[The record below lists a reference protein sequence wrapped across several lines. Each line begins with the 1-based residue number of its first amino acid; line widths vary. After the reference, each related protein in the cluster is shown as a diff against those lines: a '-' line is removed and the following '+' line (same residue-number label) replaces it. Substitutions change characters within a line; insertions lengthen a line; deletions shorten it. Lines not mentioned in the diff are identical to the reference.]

1 VWHSTC
7 YWVWFR
13 RSHLPS
19 RYSGGKDIA
28 HTCIR
33 QTLLIHLLVVSST
46 FSQSKEKDDG
56 KGIATFH
63 TFTKIGDKNYKVI
76 VDCESCVNTVSSEV
90 FGTDGLKSIPH
101 SHLFKVPWIKFTAL
115 WVNQPC
121 LVLINFHLYFWRTL
135 WDMLGTKSKFSTA
148 FQPQINGQTKV
159 VITSL
164 HDIIY
169 GFRPRHPI
177 YLIDMVD
184 YYGACIIIKS
194 LSLLHHL
201 YHSTCTN
208 LTRRSMII

>member
-1 VWHSTC
+1 MGMLLPTIQAQSKSLNKELSVTNSKSNSREVIFHTKEPGDSDSDEEIKGDDIEESSTLNPPEDTPRITEFTDVFLNDNTLIQIDDVFLKNPLDKLSSKC
-7 YWVWFR
+7 DIQHAIESDSEEVIYQVDTEAC
-13 RSHLPS
+13 
-19 RYSGGKDIA
+19 GGEDIA

-115 WVNQPC
+115 
-121 LVLINFHLYFWRTL
+121 
-135 WDMLGTKSKFSTA
+135 
-148 FQPQINGQTKV
+148 
-159 VITSL
+159 
-164 HDIIY
+164 
-169 GFRPRHPI
+169 
-177 YLIDMVD
+177 
-184 YYGACIIIKS
+184 
-194 LSLLHHL
+194 
-201 YHSTCTN
+201 
-208 LTRRSMII
+208 